1 VRVLVAL
8 LAAGLLAA
16 GCTSGGDTPDHAT
29 PPSERALVLT
39 GCPSQAVQ
47 STSPTAL
54 PDLELPCLG
63 GGPSE
68 VPLRR
73 LTGRPTV
80 LNLWASWCPP
90 CKEEL
95 PAFSR
100 LSTAARGKLRV
111 VGVASKDIPGRS
123 AEYAAD
129 SGMTF
134 PSLQDESGTLLRAL
148 RRSALPATVLL
159 TADGSVADVYQGPPL
174 TDTTLR
180 ALVRDKLGVDV

>member
-29 PPSERALVLT
+29 PPAARAVVT
-39 GCPSQAVQ
+39 RGCPGQATQ

-63 GGPSE
+63 GGNA

-100 LSTAARGKLRV
+100 LSTAARGKLQV

-123 AEYAAD
+123 VEYAAD

-148 RRSALPATVLL
+148 RRTGLPATVLL
-159 TADGSVADVYQGPPL
+159 TADGSVADVYQGTPL

-180 ALVRDKLGVDV
+180 ALVKAKLGVDV

>member
-1 VRVLVAL
+1 VLVGL

-16 GCTSGGDTPDHAT
+16 GCTSGDDTPAHAS
-29 PPSERALVLT
+29 PPTSVRAVVLP
-39 GCPSQAVQ
+39 GCPGEAVQ

-63 GGPSE
+63 GGNE

-100 LSTAARGKLRV
+100 LSAAARGKLQV
-111 VGVASKDIPGRS
+111 VGVASKDIPDRS
-123 AEYAAD
+123 IEYVAD
-129 SGMTF
+129 SKMTF

-148 RRSALPATVLL
+148 HRTGLPATVLL
-159 TADGSVADVYQGPPL
+159 TADGSVAGVYQGPPL

>member
-1 VRVLVAL
+1 MRGLVVL

-16 GCTSGGDTPDHAT
+16 GCTSDSTPQHAT
-29 PPSERALVLT
+29 PPTERAVLLP
-39 GCPSQAVQ
+39 GCGGQGAQ

-54 PDLELPCLG
+54 PDLQFPCLG
-63 GGPSE
+63 GGANE

-100 LSTAARGKLRV
+100 LSTAARGKVQV
-111 VGVASKDIPGRS
+111 VGVATKDIPGRS
-123 AEYAAD
+123 VEYAGD
-129 SGMTF
+129 SKMSF
-134 PSLQDESGTLLRAL
+134 PSLQDESGTLLRSL
-148 RRSALPATVLL
+148 RRTGLPATVLL
-159 TADGSVADVYQGPPL
+159 TADGSVAYVYQGRPL

-180 ALVRDKLGVDV
+180 ALVKDKLGVDV